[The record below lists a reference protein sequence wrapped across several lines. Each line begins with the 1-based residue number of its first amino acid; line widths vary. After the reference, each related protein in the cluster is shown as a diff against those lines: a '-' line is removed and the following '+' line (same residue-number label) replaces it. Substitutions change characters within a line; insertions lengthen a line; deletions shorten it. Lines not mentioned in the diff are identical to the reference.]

1 MNDKTP
7 PQHPG
12 GDDGPGDDG
21 PAPGTSGRESVPAQY
36 AAGSNQ
42 AWTALGYLIAG
53 MLVWGLVG
61 LMVDRWLHLRGIATA
76 IGVVVGVAGGVVL
89 IVRKLA
95 MPPERED
102 DGEIRR

>member
-12 GDDGPGDDG
+12 GDDSPATGD
-21 PAPGTSGRESVPAQY
+21 SGLESVPAQY

-42 AWTALGYLIAG
+42 AWTALGYLMAG
-53 MLVWGLVG
+53 MIVWGLLG
-61 LMVDRWLHLRGIATA
+61 WLVDQWLHLRGIATA
-76 IGVVVGVAGGVVL
+76 VGIVVGVAGGVVL

-95 MPPERED
+95 VPPGREE

>member
-12 GDDGPGDDG
+12 GDDGPVPGD
-21 PAPGTSGRESVPAQY
+21 SGRESLPAHY

-53 MLVWGLVG
+53 MVVWGLAG
-61 LMVDRWLHLRGIATA
+61 WMIDRWLHLRGIATA
-76 IGVVVGVAGGVVL
+76 VGIVVGVAGGVVL

-95 MPPERED
+95 VPPGREE